1 MNAATPDPA
10 PTPELP
16 GTPGELK
23 RVLEAVLLSAKEPL
37 SLGELRKV
45 FDDRIGADM
54 LRVPPMIR
62 MFIGLPLN
70 TRLQLKVLSRQ

>member
-45 FDDRIGADM
+45 FDDRIGALDLAHDFPSA
-54 LRVPPMIR
+54 LRGPCLR
-62 MFIGLPLN
+62 
-70 TRLQLKVLSRQ
+70 RL